1 MRVLFVAS
9 GNHGKISPV
18 VKAQGDSLAK
28 AGIEVDYFLIKG
40 KGIRGYLGQI
50 VPLRRYWK
58 NGHFDVVH
66 AHFSF
71 SSYVASLARVKPLVV
86 SLMGS
91 DLKATRWNAKMIR
104 FFSRV
109 FHWKDIIVKSRDMAN
124 DLQIPGVHIVP
135 NGVDAELFV
144 PMDNMQ
150 CRQKLGWKENKKH
163 VLFPANPGRAEK
175 DFPLAQEAVSLLGF
189 EVQLHVF
196 ENVEHKD
203 TVYYYNAADAVLLT
217 SKWEGSPNVIKEAM
231 ACGCPIVSVD
241 VGDVRERIQG
251 VEGCYVA
258 ATREPK
264 DIAELLNNA
273 MSFEGKTNGREKLIS
288 DGLDNQ
294 IVVRKLFDM
303 YYKTQHCMYSNNC
316 KSCQD

>member
-40 KGIRGYLGQI
+40 KGIKGYLGQI
-50 VPLRRYWK
+50 LPLRNYWK
-58 NGHFDVVH
+58 KGDFDVVH

-71 SSYVASLARVKPLVV
+71 SSYLASLARVKPLAV

-91 DLKATRWNAKMIR
+91 DLKATPWNKKMIR
-104 FFSRV
+104 FFSKV
-109 FHWKDIIVKSRDMAN
+109 FRWREIIVKSRDMAA
-124 DLQIPGVHIVP
+124 DLPMEVHVIP
-135 NGVDAELFV
+135 NGVDTELFV
-144 PMDNMQ
+144 PMEKKM
-150 CRQKLGWKENKKH
+150 CRQRLGWKEDVKH
-163 VLFPANPGRAEK
+163 VLFPANPDRAEK

-217 SKWEGSPNVIKEAM
+217 SKWEGSPNVIKEAL
-231 ACGCPIVSVD
+231 ACNCPLVSTD
-241 VGDVRERIQG
+241 VGDVRERVEG
-251 VEGCYVA
+251 LEGCYVA
-258 ATREPK
+258 ESRAPQE
-264 DIAELLNNA
+264 IMGLLQKA
-273 MSFEGKTNGREKLIS
+273 LAIEGKTCGREKLMS
-288 DGLDNQ
+288 DGLDYLT
-294 IVVRKLFDM
+294 VAKKLESI
-303 YYKTQHCMYSNNC
+303 YKEVSC
-316 KSCQD
+316 K

>member
-40 KGIRGYLGQI
+40 KGIKGYLGQI
-50 VPLRRYWK
+50 MPLRRYWK
-58 NGHFDVVH
+58 NGNFDVVH

-163 VLFPANPGRAEK
+163 VLFPANPARAEK
-175 DFPLAQEAVSLLGF
+175 DYPLALNVFSLVGD

-196 ENVEHKD
+196 ENVEHSN

-217 SKWEGSPNVIKEAM
+217 SKWEGSPNVIKEAL